1 MVSITGLVFE
11 KFLAHNFTKMDHL
24 A

>member
-1 MVSITGLVFE
+1 MVSITGFVFE